1 MHLQV
6 VSRKTKE
13 YFLMEGFQ
21 KSLNPE
27 INIYNQAQLELERPM
42 IKASRI
48 HKKTNNEIGAIFQ
61 INGELK
67 GQVICLVDLYG
78 KEIPSQRY
86 PYFQSLFIESMNIFL
101 GQLLTNLENETDIM
115 TVLSAP
121 KIIGRTDQFQNI
133 KNDQDL
139 RLSLGYRLITNE
151 DSYNCR
157 IYILADK
164 ITSREV

>member
-42 IKASRI
+42 IRASRI

-61 INGELK
+61 LNGELK
-67 GQVICLVDLYG
+67 GQVICLVDLYE
-78 KEIPSQRY
+78 KDIQQQKY

-164 ITSREV
+164 ITYREV

>member
-1 MHLQV
+1 MHLEV
-6 VSRKTKE
+6 VSKKTKE

-21 KSLNPE
+21 KSLTPE

-48 HKKTNNEIGAIFQ
+48 HKKTNNEIGALFH

-67 GQVICLVDLYG
+67 GQVICLIDLYD
-78 KEIPSQRY
+78 KNIPQHKY

-101 GQLLTNLENETDIM
+101 GQLLTNFENETDLM

-121 KIIGRTDQFQNI
+121 KIIGRNEQFDNI
-133 KNDQDL
+133 KNEQDL
-139 RLSLGYRLITNE
+139 RLSLGYRLITGE

-164 ITSREV
+164 VNSREV

>member
-6 VSRKTKE
+6 VSKKTRE
-13 YFLMEGFQ
+13 YYLMEGFQ
-21 KSLNPE
+21 KSLSPE

-48 HKKTNNEIGAIFQ
+48 HKKTNNELGAIFQ
-61 INGELK
+61 LDGELK
-67 GQVICLVDLYG
+67 GQVICLVDLYEKDINSG
-78 KEIPSQRY
+78 KY

-164 ITSREV
+164 MNIREI